1 MLSGRDKEKKK
12 LEQLYDSSRSELVV
26 IFGRRRI
33 GKTWLVRQI
42 FHQRLSFHVTGLS
55 NADMKTQL
63 YHFNQSLIRYG
74 KTDFATPK
82 SWIEAFYV
90 LRVLLETKNSDRK
103 VLFFDELPW
112 LDTPRSGFLS
122 AFEHFWNDWAS
133 SRNDIM
139 LIACGSAASWITKRL
154 INNLGG
160 LHNRITAKLR
170 LLPFTLKESEAFFN
184 DKGITLS
191 RHQIVDI
198 YMVLGGIPYYLDQ
211 IEKGLSAAQNIDR
224 LCFAPDGIFKNE
236 FHNLYASLFK
246 NRDAYIACVEAL
258 QSKNSGITRNEIIE
272 RSTIRG
278 GGTLTAILNDLEE
291 SGFIRGFIPFGK
303 QKRDTLYQLTDPFSL
318 FYLRFMKASGQVG
331 EGHWLHALD
340 NPKHRAWSGL
350 AFENVCLLHVDELKK
365 ALGISGVLTYI
376 HSWRSYKAEKNVQ
389 IDLVI
394 DRRDQVINLC
404 EIKYASGPYVISKEY
419 ADDLRRKISVFRQE
433 TETRKSVYLT
443 MITTYGLQNNKYVH
457 GLVQNELCMD
467 ILFL

>member
-1 MLSGRDKEKKK
+1 MLSGREKEKKK

-26 IFGRRRI
+26 IYGRRRI
-33 GKTWLVRQI
+33 GKTWLVRHI

-55 NADMKTQL
+55 NADIKTQL

-74 KTDFATPK
+74 KTDFAPPK

-139 LIACGSAASWITKRL
+139 LIACGSAASWITNRL
-154 INNLGG
+154 INNRGG

-170 LLPFTLKESEAFFN
+170 LLPFTLKESEDFFN

-191 RHQIVDI
+191 RHQIVDV

-224 LCFAPDGIFKNE
+224 LCFSSDGILKNE
-236 FHNLYASLFK
+236 FRNLYASLFK

-272 RSTIRG
+272 HSGIPG

-318 FYLRFMKASGQVG
+318 FYLRFMKTPSQAGKG
-331 EGHWLHALD
+331 YWLHALD
-340 NPKHRAWSGL
+340 NPQHRVWSGL
-350 AFENVCLLHVDELKK
+350 AFENVCLLHAEELKK
-365 ALGISGVLTYI
+365 ALGISGVLTQI

-404 EIKYASGPYVISKEY
+404 EIKYALGPYVITKEY

-457 GLVQNELCMD
+457 GLVQNELSMD
-467 ILFL
+467 VLFL